1 MKSSDNHES
10 KHRSKLKPYVKSR
23 SNKMNH
29 GISASSDTEHAMVR
43 EEAHFYIADGQQTPS
58 GSSSYG
64 ETIRDIRVAC
74 GFTQSFVA
82 ESLGV
87 TPGYISKVE
96 NDRTTLSLRLLKKY
110 AELTGVTIDSIVGQL
125 DSDYKETAIDNAL
138 ITRIADLSEEDK
150 ERLLN
155 IISAVFD

>member
-1 MKSSDNHES
+1 MKSSDNHEN
-10 KHRSKLKPYVKSR
+10 KHRSKDRPYVKNR
-23 SNKMNH
+23 SKKMSP
-29 GISASSDTEHAMVR
+29 GVSTSSDTEHAAVR
-43 EEAHFYIADGQQTPS
+43 EEEALYLADEEQLPS
-58 GSSSYG
+58 GASSYG

-82 ESLGV
+82 ENLGV